1 MTAFGMSHTEQEREN
16 ARQVWANA
24 AATRSRFS
32 SQQAGMSQAATE
44 EKIRL
49 GQVKPGMQILDVA
62 TGVGDPA
69 ITLANPEF
77 HPWIGHDKPSLLTQW
92 PENKDVMETV
102 EMDLPEYDL
111 WKLMLARDPLCAVDA
126 FQVTIRIVVARLV
139 GLRICPEGPNCAL

>member
-1 MTAFGMSHTEQEREN
+1 MTAFEMSNTEQEREN

-32 SQQAGMSQAATE
+32 SQQAGMIQAATE

-69 ITLANPEF
+69 INLA
-77 HPWIGHDKPSLLTQW
+77 K
-92 PENKDVMETV
+92 
-102 EMDLPEYDL
+102 
-111 WKLMLARDPLCAVDA
+111 
-126 FQVTIRIVVARLV
+126 LV
-139 GLRICPEGPNCAL
+139 GPDGHVQTVDMVNEMLEAAEGEAWQ